1 MVKGQTDR
9 HTMQMGLLQASGVL
23 EATRTRPCGMSPCD
37 YDRRGRETDKYT
49 IQSKVKHLLGGLWR
63 GRKKGR
69 RGREREKERKGE
81 RERGSLAERGD
92 RKREGWYLR
101 LQAGREWAW
110 LVS

>member
-1 MVKGQTDR
+1 
-9 HTMQMGLLQASGVL
+9 MQMGLLQASGVL

-69 RGREREKERKGE
+69 RGRERGRRRK
-81 RERGSLAERGD
+81 RERGSLSERGQEE
-92 RKREGWYLR
+92 RR
-101 LQAGREWAW
+101 LVSEAAGRKGVGVAC
-110 LVS
+110 LLKRQNNHNS